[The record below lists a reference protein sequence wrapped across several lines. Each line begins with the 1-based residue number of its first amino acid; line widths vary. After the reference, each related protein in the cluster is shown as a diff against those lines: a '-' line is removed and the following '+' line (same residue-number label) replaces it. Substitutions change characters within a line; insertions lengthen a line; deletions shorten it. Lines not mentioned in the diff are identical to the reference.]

1 MLVRTLEARG
11 AEGTGYDPFV
21 QYWQEMNR
29 SLPAELP
36 AAEGIDAVV
45 FATRH
50 REFQVLD
57 IPKWLGNS
65 RPVILDT
72 VNIMTDK
79 CRKLCRKAGIQVES
93 VGRGDGL

>member
-1 MLVRTLEARG
+1 M
-11 AEGTGYDPFV
+11 D
-21 QYWQEMNR
+21 R

-36 AAEGIDAVV
+36 AAVGVDAVV
-45 FATRH
+45 FATPH
-50 REFQVLD
+50 REFQALD
-57 IPKWLGNS
+57 VPKWLGDS

-72 VNIMTDK
+72 VNVMTDK